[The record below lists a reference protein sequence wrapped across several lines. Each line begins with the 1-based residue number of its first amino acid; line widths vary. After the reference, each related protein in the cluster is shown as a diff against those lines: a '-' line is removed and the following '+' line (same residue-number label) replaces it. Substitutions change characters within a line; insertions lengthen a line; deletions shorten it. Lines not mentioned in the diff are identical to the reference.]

1 MANYRS
7 VGGDSSRVS
16 LLDAALQCVVIT
28 KLGNELRASLQ
39 VPREL
44 PRELH
49 ALVTRIAEMD
59 ESKDR

>member
-7 VGGDSSRVS
+7 VGGDGGVS
-16 LLDAALQCVVIT
+16 LLDAALQCIIIT
-28 KLGNELRASLQ
+28 KLGNELQASLP

-49 ALVTRIAEMD
+49 ALAMQIKE
-59 ESKDR
+59 